1 MITDFVGEYT
11 RYRIVGEKAMRQVSD
26 DALNKVLGA
35 DNNSIATIVR
45 HISGNLLSRFTD
57 FLTSDGEK
65 PWRDRDSEF
74 ENKQYDRQ
82 FLEDMWAR
90 SWNLLESELSNL
102 GDEHLDQKVLIRGH
116 SWTVH
121 EALCRS
127 LAHVSYHVGQL
138 VLLARILSEGDWQ
151 WISIPKGESRE
162 YNKNPSKEEPDRR

>member
-1 MITDFVGEYT
+1 MIKDFLDEYH
-11 RYRIVGEKAMRQVSD
+11 RYRIISEKAMRQVPED
-26 DALNKVLGA
+26 QLNQVLGV

-74 ENKQYDRQ
+74 EGKEFNRQ
-82 FLEDMWAR
+82 QLEEMWAR
-90 SWNLLESELSNL
+90 SWNLLESELSKL
-102 GDEHLDQKVLIRGH
+102 SDEQLAQRVLIRGH
-116 SWTVH
+116 EWTVH

-138 VLLARILSEGDWQ
+138 VLVARILKEGEWD
-151 WISIPKGESRE
+151 WISIPKGYSSE
-162 YNKNPSKEEPDRR
+162 YNQHPTLEKKP

>member
-1 MITDFVGEYT
+1 MIKDFLDEYY
-11 RYRIVGEKAMRQVSD
+11 RYRIISEKAMRQVPED
-26 DALNKVLGA
+26 QLNQVLGV

-74 ENKQYDRQ
+74 EGKEFNRQ
-82 FLEDMWAR
+82 QLEEMWAR
-90 SWNLLESELSNL
+90 SWNLLESELSKL
-102 GDEHLDQKVLIRGH
+102 SDEQLAQRVLIRGH
-116 SWTVH
+116 EWTVH

-138 VLLARILSEGDWQ
+138 VLVARILKEGEWD
-151 WISIPKGESRE
+151 WISIPKGYSSE
-162 YNKNPSKEEPDRR
+162 YNQHPTLEKKP

>member
-1 MITDFVGEYT
+1 MIQDFAEEYA

-26 DALNKVLGA
+26 DALNKALGA
-35 DNNSIATIVR
+35 DNNSMATIAR

-74 ENKQYDRQ
+74 DDKHHDRR
-82 FLEDMWAR
+82 EIEEMWTR
-90 SWNLLESELSNL
+90 SWNLLESELSKL
-102 GDEHLDQKVLIRGH
+102 GDEHLQQKVLIRGH
-116 SWTVH
+116 AWTVH

-138 VLLARILSEGDWQ
+138 VLLARILTEGDWE
-151 WISIPKGESRE
+151 WISIPKGGSRE
-162 YNKNPSKEEPDRR
+162 YNKKPTMEKKA

>member
-1 MITDFVGEYT
+1 MIKDFLDEYS
-11 RYRIVGEKAMRQVSD
+11 RYRIISEKAMRQVPED
-26 DALNKVLGA
+26 QLNKVLGV

-74 ENKQYDRQ
+74 EGKKFNRQ
-82 FLEDMWAR
+82 QLEEMWAR
-90 SWNLLESELSNL
+90 SWNLLESELSKL
-102 GDEHLDQKVLIRGH
+102 SDEHLDQRVLIRGRE
-116 SWTVH
+116 WTVH

-138 VLLARILSEGDWQ
+138 VLVARILKEGEWE
-151 WISIPKGESRE
+151 WISIPKGYSRD
-162 YNKNPSKEEPDRR
+162 YNQNPTFEKKP